1 MSTVEDRLHVVYPA
15 RHAIGRAKAVTLEAL
30 AQHPLI
36 LMGSETSIRH
46 VVDAAFADAGRMPI
60 AACEAIYMMT
70 AVGLVRAGLG
80 IAILPGSAREI
91 RSEPGLRSRV
101 IEDQRFVRVNAVIK
115 KRGRTLPP
123 STASFLDRLLSELA
137 SAASKR

>member
-1 MSTVEDRLHVVYPA
+1 MVYPA